1 MSLQLLQSAEVFC
14 CHGMSKAAAEGYS
27 TMADSWVM
35 LIGELAA
42 ASEELQDSLYQTS

>member
-1 MSLQLLQSAEVFC
+1 MQSAEVFC
-14 CHGMSKAAAEGYS
+14 SHGMSKAAVEGYS

-42 ASEELQDSLYQTS
+42 AAEELQESLYLR